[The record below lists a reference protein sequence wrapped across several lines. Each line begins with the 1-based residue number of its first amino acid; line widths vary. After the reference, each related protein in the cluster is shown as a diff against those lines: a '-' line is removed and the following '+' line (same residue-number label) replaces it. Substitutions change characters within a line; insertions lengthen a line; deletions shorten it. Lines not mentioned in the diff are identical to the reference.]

1 MKEIKD
7 DLAHIRS
14 MMERSSMFIS
24 LNGLAGVLVG
34 VLGLM
39 AVWWIKIELEASG
52 LSFEGNVPN
61 YLPQN
66 VFSRLVW
73 AGLITLTLSLVIVFF
88 LTKSKLRKQNASS
101 WDRAIKTVAK
111 DFFTPMVIGGIF
123 CLVLAHSGLTSIVAS
138 LMMLIYGMSLLCVHK
153 YLHREIYWFAICQL
167 MLSVA
172 SLLLIDKSVYIWG
185 FAFGVLHI
193 VYGGLMYVKYK

>member
-14 MMERSSMFIS
+14 MMERSSMFVS
-24 LNGLAGVLVG
+24 LSGLAGVLVG

-39 AVWWIKIELEASG
+39 AVWWIKIELEAAG
-52 LSFEGNVPN
+52 LSFERNVPN

-66 VFSRLVW
+66 VFTRLVW
-73 AGLITLTLSLVIVFF
+73 AGLITLTLSLVIAFF
-88 LTKSKLRKQNASS
+88 LTKSKLRKQNTSS
-101 WDRAIKTVAK
+101 WDRAIKT
-111 DFFTPMVIGGIF
+111 
-123 CLVLAHSGLTSIVAS
+123 
-138 LMMLIYGMSLLCVHK
+138 
-153 YLHREIYWFAICQL
+153 
-167 MLSVA
+167 VA